1 MANIGWA
8 SLSIVPTINGV
19 AGQISSQLVGPMR
32 AGGQQAG
39 QAAGQAVADGISSA
53 RAAVAKASGQLA
65 TARSKEADA
74 AGAVR
79 VAELG
84 LQEIRNNGNASA
96 SQTARAEEKL
106 AAAQRKSEQATTN
119 AQRAADSH
127 QRALTNLTQAR
138 ARAANAADDEADST
152 DNAADSQD
160 RQADSAVDLAKKL
173 GGLAVAAAG
182 IGSAMDLAMTSMD
195 NGAITDKLAASLGA
209 SPKLA
214 EQYGKSTGDLYK
226 AGFGESMEDVANSV
240 GAVAS
245 SLPTIGFEGEV
256 SLEKATERAINF
268 AKTFDVD
275 VTESIG
281 TVAQMIQSGIAKDST
296 EAMDLLTASA
306 QRVPAAMRGELP
318 AVINEYGGVFSSM
331 GFRGEEAMNILVNA
345 SANGAIALDKTGDA
359 LKEIG
364 IRATDL
370 GDTGAQ
376 EALAGIGLA
385 GTDVANRLL
394 AGGETAKGAL
404 HEIVTGLQ
412 GIKDPAEQAAASTA
426 LFGTPLEDLDKSKI
440 PAFLESIS
448 GAENSMAGFTGSA
461 DEMGRTLNDNT
472 GASLESLKRTIQGGL
487 VEGLESM
494 ADWVGRNS
502 ELLTNIGLVVTP
514 LVAGFAAYKL
524 AVIGITVATTAW
536 NAIQMLLNG
545 TMALN
550 PIGIVVAVLVG
561 LVAAIVIAYNKSET
575 FRNIVQGAWE
585 GIKTAVS
592 AVWDNVL
599 KPIFDKFVEVLGW
612 VGDKASWLWNEA
624 IVPAFNGIKDAAGSV
639 KDWITDKFTAI
650 VNFFTEM
657 PGKISSAASG
667 MWDGIKN
674 AFKSAINW
682 ILERWNSLDF
692 SIPSVE
698 IAGVKFGGFT
708 LGVPDI
714 PLLAS
719 GGIAGRRSNGRLYGP
734 GTGTSDSILGLD
746 YNGVPTALVSNGEGI
761 VTKSA
766 MDKGGSAL
774 VTALNAGWAPSA
786 NNLRE
791 MFPDLAA
798 FAGGGTVS
806 PKDLDEF
813 AWGRAL
819 GATKPLEGDAYNFGG
834 VDWGDCSGAV
844 SAFVNAAVGDD
855 PFGSRG
861 ATGNFREWLAAKGLQ
876 PGKGGPGSLD
886 IAWFNGGPG
895 GGHTA
900 ATLPSGTKIEMGG
913 GRGNGQI
920 NGAAAGANLSGATD
934 FAHLPASFFVKDVG
948 SPYDIR
954 DGDVRSDAGTVS
966 GWSSDSTEGA
976 ANSGAPAVEKSF
988 SGRDRLKQLFTDVAG
1003 VWADA
1008 TIEIAGVG
1016 EWLDLADRYTITAGG
1031 NSSSSMTMPDTVSP
1045 PTTPP
1050 TPTSGGGDANI
1061 VPVVDSSADARRGA
1075 DLYAY
1080 EIARAAK
1087 DMGLGEAAAIIGEAT
1102 ALVEVGDP
1110 LKMYA
1115 NSKVPDSLNLPHD
1128 AVGTNGTST
1137 GLFQQQDFPEWG
1149 TLAQRMNPFESAKL
1163 FYDKFPDS
1171 WESMDP
1177 GAVAQHVQ
1185 RSALPDKYGRM
1196 VGRGRELVD
1205 STSLFDTGGV
1215 WEPGTFGFNG
1225 LNEPELVLKDA
1236 HWKVAEANIAKIDDL
1251 VTAGA
1256 PQGTGFQQINHITV
1270 ADQRGFFRE
1279 QTKRQQ
1285 LALIKYGG

>member
-1 MANIGWA
+1 MGNIGWA

-32 AGGQQAG
+32 TGGQQAG
-39 QAAGQAVADGISSA
+39 QAAGQAVADGIGSA
-53 RAAVAKASGQLA
+53 KAAVAKASGQLA

-74 AGAVR
+74 AGNVR
-79 VAELG
+79 IAELK
-84 LQEIRNNGNASA
+84 LQEVRDKGNASA
-96 SQTARAEEKL
+96 SQIAAAEEKL
-106 AAAQRKSEQATTN
+106 AAAQRKSESATS
-119 AQRAADSH
+119 AAEKAVDSH
-127 QRALTNLTQAR
+127 RRAITNLTEAR
-138 ARAANAADDEADST
+138 ARAANAADDEAAST
-152 DNAADSQD
+152 DDAAESQD

-182 IGSAMDLAMTSMD
+182 IGGAMDLAMTSLNNEAVM
-195 NGAITDKLAASLGA
+195 DKLAAQLGA
-209 SPKLA
+209 SPELA
-214 EQYGKSTGDLYK
+214 EEYGKSAGKLYN
-226 AGFGESMEDVANSV
+226 AGFGESLEEVTSSI
-240 GAVAS
+240 GAVQS

-256 SLEKATERAINF
+256 SLDKATERAMNF

-281 TVAQMIQSGIAKDST
+281 AAALLIQNGLAKDST

-318 AVINEYGGVFSSM
+318 AVINEYGTNFTAL
-331 GFRGEEAMNILVNA
+331 GFTGEEAMSLLVNA
-345 SANGAIALDKTGDA
+345 SANGGIALDKTGDA
-359 LKEIG
+359 LKEFG
-364 IRATDL
+364 IKATDL

-376 EALAGIGLA
+376 EALAGIGLS
-385 GTDVANRLL
+385 GTDMANKLL
-394 AGGETAKGAL
+394 AGGGTAKGAFQQ
-404 HEIVTGLQ
+404 IVTGLQ
-412 GIKDPAEQAAASTA
+412 GIKDPAEQAAAATA
-426 LFGTPLEDLDKSKI
+426 IFGTPLEDLGKDKI
-440 PAFLESIS
+440 PAFLQSLS
-448 GAENSMAGFTGSA
+448 GTENSMAGFTGAA
-461 DEMGRTLNDNT
+461 DEMGTTLNDNT

-502 ELLTNIGLVVTP
+502 ELLKNIGLVVTP
-514 LVAGFAAYKL
+514 LVAGFAAYKI
-524 AVIGITVATTAW
+524 AVIGITAATTAW
-536 NAIQMLLNG
+536 NAIQMMLNG

-550 PIGIVVAVLVG
+550 PIGIVVAIIVG

-612 VGDKASWLWNEA
+612 IGEKATWLWNEA

-667 MWDGIKN
+667 MWDGLKN

-682 ILERWNSLDF
+682 ILEKWNGLDF

-719 GGIAGRRSNGRLYGP
+719 GGIAGRRRNGTLYGP

-746 YNGVPTALVSNGEGI
+746 SNGVPTALVSNGEGI

-766 MDKGGSAL
+766 MDSGGSSL
-774 VTALNAGWAPSA
+774 VAALNAGWTPSA
-786 NNLRE
+786 LNLRE
-791 MFPDLAA
+791 MFPDLSA

-806 PKDLDEF
+806 AKDLDEF
-813 AWGRAL
+813 AWGRGL

-834 VDWGDCSGAV
+834 VNWGDCSGAV

-886 IAWFNGGPG
+886 VAWFNGGPG

-920 NGAAAGANLSGATD
+920 NGAAAGANLNGATD

-948 SPYDIR
+948 SPYDVR
-954 DGDVRSDAGTVS
+954 DGDIRSDADSVS
-966 GWSSDSTEGA
+966 GWGADST
-976 ANSGAPAVEKSF
+976 SGTSASGEPAVEKAF
-988 SGRDRLKQLFTDVAG
+988 NARDRWKQMFTDTAG

-1031 NSSSSMTMPDTVSP
+1031 DSSSSMTMAEAKAADIAQSTQAMD
-1045 PTTPP
+1045 
-1050 TPTSGGGDANI
+1050 GGDANI
-1061 VPVVDSSADARRGA
+1061 IPAVESAAISRTGA

-1087 DMGLGEAAAIIGEAT
+1087 EMGLGEAAAIIGEAT

-1110 LKMYA
+1110 MKMFA
-1115 NSKVPDSLNLPHD
+1115 NSKMPDSLNLPHD

-1163 FYDKFPDS
+1163 FYDKFPDG

-1177 GAVAQHVQ
+1177 GAVAQSVQ
-1185 RSALPDKYGRM
+1185 RSGLPDKYGHM
-1196 VGRGRELVD
+1196 IGRGRELVD

-1251 VTAGA
+1251 VSSGA
-1256 PQGTGFQQINHITV
+1256 PKNAGIQQINHITV
-1270 ADQRGFFRE
+1270 ADQGGFFRE
-1279 QTKRQQ
+1279 QTKRQR
-1285 LALIKYGG
+1285 LAIMQYT